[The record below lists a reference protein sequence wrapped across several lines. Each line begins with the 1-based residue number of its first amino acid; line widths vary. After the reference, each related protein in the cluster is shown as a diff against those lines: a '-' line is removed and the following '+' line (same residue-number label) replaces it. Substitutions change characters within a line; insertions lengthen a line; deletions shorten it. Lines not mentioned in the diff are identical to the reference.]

1 MRGSVSIR
9 HILHII
15 LLIGT
20 FLPPITTARDSEAD
34 PHAKLDRP
42 LRAMLRATHDTESV
56 PHAIQY
62 AHPDEEF
69 LNILVYGERSKL
81 ETLTVDILSG
91 FDWFV
96 TARASPDEIRSLAG
110 NGSVKKISVG
120 SEFELLMDRSRS
132 ELRTDMLQRGLL
144 GNTTFTG
151 RGVIVGIIDTGI
163 DMFHHDFRIGPQL
176 ERSRILS
183 IWDMG
188 ISAFPGETSPS
199 PYGYG
204 VAYSRSDIEHDINQ
218 ENPFLRIVRS
228 TDRNGHGTHIAG
240 IIGGNGTRSDGM
252 FTGNAPDVEFIIVRL
267 PQFTV
272 REPHIIDAIGYVFSE
287 ADRLG
292 KSAVVNLGLGSH
304 QGAHDGTS
312 ALETVID
319 LYNAQ
324 PGRVVVVASGNS
336 GDRGVHAG
344 GIVPP
349 DNSASLWL
357 VTKPEEEAIAGNEFI
372 RTQLWYESDD
382 TASVTVQTPG
392 GIRYTVTTGES
403 GIAETDDGIVD
414 IETFGGE
421 MNGKGARLFDVII
434 RGYPDTGRF
443 THGEW
448 SIQIRSNDAPLVYN
462 MWLISASDAD
472 VSLTPNTGRAHT
484 VTIPATA
491 ESAVGVGSYAIRNS
505 WESFIGTINTN
516 TELYTL
522 SPFSSGGPTR
532 DGRRKPEVTAPGEV
546 IISTISDN
554 ARTRFFTRYIHDW
567 YETMQGSSIA
577 AAQVAGVAAVLFEYK
592 PELTGLE
599 VRDLLMRSARKD
611 AFTREIP
618 NNEWGSGKV
627 DAYALLGLA
636 GRFTDRPY
644 SNALV
649 VNYPNPFNTST
660 IIQFSLATESH
671 VTLRVYDILG
681 RPVGTLVEETLPSN
695 LHAVRFDA
703 GGLSSGVYFYRIE
716 TDTYTETKRMI
727 LVR

>member
-1 MRGSVSIR
+1 MRGLVSIR
-9 HILHII
+9 LIFHIL
-15 LLIGT
+15 LLFGT
-20 FLPPITTARDSEAD
+20 LFPTTTTALASESD
-34 PHAKLDRP
+34 LRAKLDRP
-42 LRAMLRATHDTESV
+42 LRAMLRATGDAESA
-56 PHAIQY
+56 PHAIQHAY
-62 AHPDEEF
+62 PDEQL
-69 LNILVYGERSKL
+69 LNIIVYGERSKL
-81 ETLTVDILSG
+81 EALPIDVLSG
-91 FDWFV
+91 FDSFV
-96 TARASPDEIRSLAG
+96 TARASPDDIRSLTG
-110 NGSVKKISVG
+110 NGSVRRISVG
-120 SEFELLMDRSRS
+120 SEFELLLDKSRP
-132 ELRTDMLQRGLL
+132 ELRTDILHHGLL
-144 GNTTFTG
+144 GNTPYTG

-163 DMFHHDFRIGPQL
+163 DMFHYDFRTGPHL

-188 ISAFPGETSPS
+188 ISASSRETPPS
-199 PYGYG
+199 PFGYG
-204 VAYSRSDIEHDINQ
+204 VEYSRNDIEHDINQ
-218 ENPFLRIVRS
+218 DNPFLRIVRS

-252 FTGNAPDVEFIIVRL
+252 FTGNAPEVDFIIVRL
-267 PQFTV
+267 PQFTI

-292 KSAVVNLGLGSH
+292 KPAVVNLGIGSH

-319 LYNAQ
+319 NFNAQ
-324 PGRVVVVASGNS
+324 PGRVIVVASGNS

-344 GIVPP
+344 GIVPQ
-349 DNSASLWL
+349 DNTAILSLE
-357 VTKPEEEAIAGNEFI
+357 TEPEEDAIAGNEFI

-382 TASVTVQTPG
+382 TASITVQTPG
-392 GIRYTVTTGES
+392 GIRYSVATGGS
-403 GIAETDDGIVD
+403 GIAETGDGIVD

-421 MNGKGARLFDVII
+421 MNERGARLFDVII
-434 RGYPDTGRF
+434 RGYPDTGHF
-443 THGEW
+443 AHGEW
-448 SIQIRSNDAPLVYN
+448 SIRIHSGDAPLVYN
-462 MWLISASDAD
+462 MWVIATADAN
-472 VSLTPNTGRAHT
+472 VSLSPNTGRAHT

-491 ESAVGVGSYAIRNS
+491 ESAVSVGSYAIRNA

-516 TELYTL
+516 TELYSL
-522 SPFSSGGPTR
+522 SRFSGGGPTR

-599 VRDLLMRSARKD
+599 VRDLLIRSARYD
-611 AFTREIP
+611 AFTQETP

-636 GRFTDRPY
+636 GQFTDRPY

-649 VNYPNPFNTST
+649 VNYPNPFNEST
-660 IIQFSLATESH
+660 IIQFSLARESH

-716 TDTYTETKRMI
+716 TDTFTETKRMV